1 MRCAQ
6 YLGMHAIT
14 PGEAPATGTAS
25 RAVVSVIDDHPDLC
39 IGVLA
44 RLPQVSSMFTPGV
57 SAATVAEFLAIE
69 ESAAARSDIVLLDLS
84 LKDGSAPR
92 ENVDQLKTRGYAVV
106 IYTGEE
112 RQERLQGT
120 LGLGADA
127 LIRKEEAEYLED
139 ALLAVISRDEAWVS
153 PLMAN
158 VALASSGPHLSPAEL
173 QVLRLYAVG
182 VAAKQ
187 IATIT
192 GCKVETVK
200 TYLKHVKDRYAAH
213 GDKVYTRTDLLRVA
227 LRDQHVR
234 PDWWLDKE

>member
-1 MRCAQ
+1 MDA
-6 YLGMHAIT
+6 GA
-14 PGEAPATGTAS
+14 PGESATTV
-25 RAVVSVIDDHPDLC
+25 VVSVIDDHPDLC

-44 RLPQVSSMFTPGV
+44 RLPQVSSLFAPGV
-57 SAATVAEFLAIE
+57 SAATVPEFLALD
-69 ESAAARSDIVLLDLS
+69 AAAERQSDIVLLDLS
-84 LKDGSAPR
+84 LKDGSIPAG
-92 ENVDQLKTRGYAVV
+92 NVDELKSRGYAVV

-139 ALLAVISRDEAWVS
+139 ALLAVISGDQAWVS
-153 PLMAN
+153 PLMAK

-173 QVLRLYAVG
+173 QVLQLYAVG

-187 IATIT
+187 IASVT

-213 GDKVYTRTDLLRVA
+213 GDDVYTRTDLLRVA
-227 LRDQHVR
+227 LRDQRVP